1 MTTSANR
8 VFVILGVGFA
18 AYLLM
23 QAAYRNGTVSMF
35 DWEWNKTAKQQDEA
49 KEDDEAIA
57 RFGRAA
63 GLDWDAINR
72 VIFDDQGLFREGIR
86 AGGTEET
93 PGVIAN
99 LGGLSG
105 KPYVIIDDEAY
116 IMSGR

>member
-1 MTTSANR
+1 MNTSANR
-8 VFVILGVGFA
+8 IIMILGVGFA
-18 AYLLM
+18 AYMLM
-23 QAAYRNGTVSMF
+23 QAAYRSGTTPMY
-35 DWEWNKTAKQQDEA
+35 DWEWNKTAKLRDEA

-86 AGGTEET
+86 NGGTEET

-99 LGGLSG
+99 LGGMSG